1 VRATEVKEL
10 KAKGKRPMLT
20 GTRWCLLKRPAN
32 LSENQEVKLREL
44 LSCNLKTVRAY
55 LLKEDLQFF
64 WQYVSPAW
72 AGKFLDAWCKRTM
85 RSRIKPMKKV
95 AKMLRTHR
103 ELLLNWFHAKRW
115 GVSLGAVEGLNNK
128 ARVTTKRAYGFRTY
142 DLLELALYQTLGDL
156 PEPKS
161 THEFC

>member
-1 VRATEVKEL
+1 
-10 KAKGKRPMLT
+10 
-20 GTRWCLLKRPAN
+20 
-32 LSENQEVKLREL
+32 

-55 LLKEDLQFF
+55 LLKEDFQFF

-72 AGKFLDAWCKRTM
+72 AGKFLDNWCKRTM

-103 ELLLNWFHAKRW
+103 ELLLNWFHAKKW